1 MLSKN
6 YKKTKKYVVYIVVM
20 ITFGAGF
27 GDPAPQIEN
36 I

>member
-6 YKKTKKYVVYIVVM
+6 YKKTKKYVIYVV
-20 ITFGAGF
+20 ITVVFGAGF
-27 GDPAPQIEN
+27 GDPAPQIED